1 MIGKLIKAI
10 ALVVVGALAVVLAV
24 VGANMSGF
32 NPFQSLQTDRS
43 QPALLKSIKDVS
55 QYHAAVGNFEV
66 VIDVE
71 DGVEWMPEIIAG
83 RRTLFVAAGT
93 VNTYVDLSG
102 VADKDLTLSPDGKS
116 VTVRLPEPQLDKP
129 NLDHDR
135 SYVFSQDRGVLDQI
149 ADAIEVPQQ
158 AQFFKLAETKMT
170 TAAEE
175 SELREQATDNTK
187 AMLTG
192 MFGALG
198 IQATFLDN

>member
-1 MIGKLIKAI
+1 MGPTW
-10 ALVVVGALAVVLAV
+10 
-24 VGANMSGF
+24 SGF

-102 VADKDLTLSPDGKS
+102 VADKDVTLSADGKS
-116 VTVRLPEPQLDKP
+116 VTVRLPEAQLDKP
-129 NLDHDR
+129 NIDHDR
-135 SYVFSQDRGVLDQI
+135 SYV
-149 ADAIEVPQQ
+149 
-158 AQFFKLAETKMT
+158 LA
-170 TAAEE
+170 
-175 SELREQATDNTK
+175 R
-187 AMLTG
+187 TG
-192 MFGALG
+192 AC
-198 IQATFLDN
+198 